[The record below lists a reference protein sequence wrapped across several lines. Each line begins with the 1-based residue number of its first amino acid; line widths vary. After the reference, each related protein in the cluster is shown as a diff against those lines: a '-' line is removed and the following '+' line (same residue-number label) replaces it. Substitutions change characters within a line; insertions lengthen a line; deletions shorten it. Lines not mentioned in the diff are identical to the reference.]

1 MIFAHFFYLHCM
13 ESANREC
20 TCFES
25 TDILFWVLLFM
36 LKNAE
41 IWKYLG
47 RFMLVLDTSKHLDTQ
62 FSREPKPLL
71 FQDNVLLFV

>member
-41 IWKYLG
+41 MEVTRKVY
-47 RFMLVLDTSKHLDTQ
+47 TSFGYFET
-62 FSREPKPLL
+62 S
-71 FQDNVLLFV
+71 

>member
-41 IWKYLG
+41 RTKCG
-47 RFMLVLDTSKHLDTQ
+47 FMQVLP
-62 FSREPKPLL
+62 PKIK
-71 FQDNVLLFV
+71 VLERALK

>member
-41 IWKYLG
+41 RTKCG
-47 RFMLVLDTSKHLDTQ
+47 FMQVLPPQNQS
-62 FSREPKPLL
+62 
-71 FQDNVLLFV
+71 

>member
-25 TDILFWVLLFM
+25 TDILFWVLLLM
-36 LKNAE
+36 LKNADLE
-41 IWKYLG
+41 VTIG
-47 RFMLVLDTSKHLDTQ
+47 RFMLVLDTLKHLDSQ
-62 FSREPKPLL
+62 FSREP
-71 FQDNVLLFV
+71 

>member
-1 MIFAHFFYLHCM
+1 M

-25 TDILFWVLLFM
+25 TDILFWVLLLM

-41 IWKYLG
+41 MEVTRKVYASFG
-47 RFMLVLDTSKHLDTQ
+47 YFETS
-62 FSREPKPLL
+62 
-71 FQDNVLLFV
+71 

>member
-25 TDILFWVLLFM
+25 TDILFWVLLLM
-36 LKNAE
+36 LKNAVTRKVYASFGYFE
-41 IWKYLG
+41 
-47 RFMLVLDTSKHLDTQ
+47 TS
-62 FSREPKPLL
+62 
-71 FQDNVLLFV
+71 

>member
-41 IWKYLG
+41 MEVTRKVYASFG
-47 RFMLVLDTSKHLDTQ
+47 YFETS
-62 FSREPKPLL
+62 
-71 FQDNVLLFV
+71 

>member
-1 MIFAHFFYLHCM
+1 M

-41 IWKYLG
+41 MEVTRKVL
-47 RFMLVLDTSKHLDTQ
+47 LVLDTLKHLDTQ

>member
-1 MIFAHFFYLHCM
+1 M

-41 IWKYLG
+41 MEVTRKVL
-47 RFMLVLDTSKHLDTQ
+47 LVLDTLKHLDTQ
-62 FSREPKPLL
+62 FSREP
-71 FQDNVLLFV
+71 